1 MRKEVDFNTEC
12 RVHILCKDENGQT
25 VQLTYER
32 SQLVDDDAI
41 TEEALYI
48 YEDSKRGGIGNVSE
62 LAAIFIARNEDQES
76 QMEAET
82 ITIQ

>member
-1 MRKEVDFNTEC
+1 MRKEVDFCIEC

-32 SQLVDDDAI
+32 SQMIDDGTLTD
-41 TEEALYI
+41 EARYI
-48 YEDSKRGGIGNVSE
+48 FEDSKRGGIGKVSD
-62 LAAIFIARNEDQES
+62 LIAIFIARNEDQES